1 MYQKKS
7 WKKEAKE
14 CGGRDRVRIF
24 KKMKLVEFEFYGC
37 LVYDM
42 KGNDGKHWWSYA
54 FSDCYFKLY

>member
-42 KGNDGKHWWSYA
+42 KGNDGK
-54 FSDCYFKLY
+54 C